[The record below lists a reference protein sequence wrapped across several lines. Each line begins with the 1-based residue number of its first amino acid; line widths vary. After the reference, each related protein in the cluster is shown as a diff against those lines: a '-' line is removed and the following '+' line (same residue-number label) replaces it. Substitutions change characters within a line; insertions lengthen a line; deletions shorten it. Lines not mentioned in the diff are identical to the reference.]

1 MIILRKIIIIS
12 KKLSKEKVKN
22 LDRNKTIA
30 FNGDKNLIMNK
41 LFNNQQLNN
50 RINDISNPNDNSNP
64 ISVNQNIINGY
75 KKVKQLIE

>member
-1 MIILRKIIIIS
+1 
-12 KKLSKEKVKN
+12 
-22 LDRNKTIA
+22 
-30 FNGDKNLIMNK
+30 MNK